1 MALDRKM
8 RLNREQ
14 SFYTSKHMN
23 KIAYREFGDE
33 EPDNNDTPE
42 LPPNQHKLKI
52 EVSRKGKGG
61 KTVTIVSGF
70 QVSPETLISL
80 TKTLKNQCGAGGA
93 IEDNSIEIQGDHR
106 QKLLEIVTKLG
117 YKAKLSGG

>member
-1 MALDRKM
+1 MAKD
-8 RLNREQ
+8 
-14 SFYTSKHMN
+14 SN

-33 EPDNNDTPE
+33 DPDPEDTAE

-52 EVSRKGKGG
+52 EASRKGKGG
-61 KTVTIVSGF
+61 KTVTIITGF
-70 QVSPETLISL
+70 QVSSDSLNSL
-80 TKTLKNQCGAGGA
+80 TKVLKNQCGAGGA
-93 IEDNSIEIQGDHR
+93 SKDNSIEIQGDHR

>member
-1 MALDRKM
+1 MAKD
-8 RLNREQ
+8 
-14 SFYTSKHMN
+14 SN

-33 EPDNNDTPE
+33 DPDPEDTAE

-52 EVSRKGKGG
+52 EASRKGKGG
-61 KTVTIVSGF
+61 KTVTIITGFRVS
-70 QVSPETLISL
+70 SDSLNSL

-93 IEDNSIEIQGDHR
+93 MKDNTIEIQGDHR

>member
-1 MALDRKM
+1 MAKD
-8 RLNREQ
+8 
-14 SFYTSKHMN
+14 SN

-33 EPDNNDTPE
+33 EPEEEVTE
-42 LPPNQHKLKI
+42 LPPNQQKLKI
-52 EVSRKGKGG
+52 EASRKGKGG
-61 KTVTIVSGF
+61 KTVTIISGF
-70 QVSPETLISL
+70 QVSPETLTSL

-93 IEDNSIEIQGDHR
+93 LKDNTIEIQGDHR

>member
-1 MALDRKM
+1 MAKDR
-8 RLNREQ
+8 
-14 SFYTSKHMN
+14 N

-33 EPDNNDTPE
+33 EPGTDEIAE

-61 KTVTIVSGF
+61 KTVTIISGF
-70 QVSPETLISL
+70 QISSELLSSL
-80 TKTLKNQCGAGGA
+80 TKVLKNQCGAGGA
-93 IEDNSIEIQGDHR
+93 IKDNSIEIQGDHR
-106 QKLLEIVTKLG
+106 QQVLEIVTKLG

>member
-1 MALDRKM
+1 
-8 RLNREQ
+8 
-14 SFYTSKHMN
+14 MN

-33 EPDNNDTPE
+33 EPDLDDTVE

-52 EVSRKGKGG
+52 EVSKKGKGG

-70 QVSPETLISL
+70 QVSIETLNSL

-93 IEDNSIEIQGDHR
+93 LKDNLIEIQGDHR

>member
-1 MALDRKM
+1 MAKD
-8 RLNREQ
+8 
-14 SFYTSKHMN
+14 SN
-23 KIAYREFGDE
+23 KIAYREFGEE
-33 EPDNNDTPE
+33 EPEAELSE

-52 EVSRKGKGG
+52 EASRKGKGG

-93 IEDNSIEIQGDHR
+93 LKDNTIEIQGDHR

>member
-1 MALDRKM
+1 MAKD
-8 RLNREQ
+8 
-14 SFYTSKHMN
+14 SN

-33 EPDNNDTPE
+33 EPDNDAPLE

-52 EVSRKGKGG
+52 EASRKGKGG
-61 KTVTIVSGF
+61 KTVTIISGF
-70 QVSPETLISL
+70 QVSPETLTSL

-93 IEDNSIEIQGDHR
+93 VKDNTIEIQGDHR

>member
-1 MALDRKM
+1 MAKD
-8 RLNREQ
+8 
-14 SFYTSKHMN
+14 SN

-33 EPDNNDTPE
+33 EPDTDDIQE

-70 QVSPETLISL
+70 QVLPETLTSL

-93 IEDNSIEIQGDHR
+93 MKDNTIEIQGDHR
-106 QKLLEIVTKLG
+106 QKILEIVTKLG

>member
-1 MALDRKM
+1 MAKD
-8 RLNREQ
+8 
-14 SFYTSKHMN
+14 SN
-23 KIAYREFGDE
+23 KIAYREFGEE
-33 EPDNNDTPE
+33 EPEAELSE

-52 EVSRKGKGG
+52 EASRKGKGG

-93 IEDNSIEIQGDHR
+93 MKDNTIEIQGDHR

>member
-1 MALDRKM
+1 MAKD
-8 RLNREQ
+8 
-14 SFYTSKHMN
+14 SN
-23 KIAYREFGDE
+23 KIAYREFGEE
-33 EPDNNDTPE
+33 EPSTDEMPE

-52 EVSRKGKGG
+52 EASRKGKGG

-70 QVSPETLISL
+70 QVSPETLTSL

-93 IEDNSIEIQGDHR
+93 MKDNAIEIQGDHR

>member
-1 MALDRKM
+1 M
-8 RLNREQ
+8 RSTRA
-14 SFYTSKHMN
+14 TSSQTPKHMS

-33 EPDNNDTPE
+33 EPDPDETSE

-70 QVSPETLISL
+70 QVSLETLNSL
-80 TKTLKNQCGAGGA
+80 TKILKNQCGAGGA
-93 IEDNSIEIQGDHR
+93 LKDNSIEIQGDHR

>member
-1 MALDRKM
+1 
-8 RLNREQ
+8 
-14 SFYTSKHMN
+14 MN

-33 EPDNNDTPE
+33 EPEAEVTE
-42 LPPNQHKLKI
+42 LLPNQHKLKI
-52 EVSRKGKGG
+52 EVSKKGKGG

-70 QVSPETLISL
+70 QVSLEILTSL
-80 TKTLKNQCGAGGA
+80 TKTLKNQCGTGGTMK
-93 IEDNSIEIQGDHR
+93 DNSIEIQGDHR

>member
-1 MALDRKM
+1 MAKDR
-8 RLNREQ
+8 
-14 SFYTSKHMN
+14 N

-33 EPDNNDTPE
+33 EADTDDTAE
-42 LPPNQHKLKI
+42 LTPSQHKLKI

-70 QVSPETLISL
+70 QVSSEALISL
-80 TKTLKNQCGAGGA
+80 TKVLKHQCGAGGA
-93 IEDNSIEIQGDHR
+93 MKDNSIEIQGDHR
-106 QKLLEIVTKLG
+106 QKLLEVVTKLG

>member
-1 MALDRKM
+1 MAKNSD
-8 RLNREQ
+8 
-14 SFYTSKHMN
+14 

-33 EPDNNDTPE
+33 EPESDDTQE

-52 EVSRKGKGG
+52 EASRKGKGG
-61 KTVTIVSGF
+61 KTVTIISGF
-70 QVSPETLISL
+70 QVSPETLTSL

-93 IEDNSIEIQGDHR
+93 MKDNSIEIQGDCR

>member
-1 MALDRKM
+1 MAKD
-8 RLNREQ
+8 
-14 SFYTSKHMN
+14 SN

-33 EPDNNDTPE
+33 EPDNDETAE

-70 QVSPETLISL
+70 QVSLDTLTSL
-80 TKTLKNQCGAGGA
+80 TKVLKNQCGAGGA
-93 IEDNSIEIQGDHR
+93 MKDNSIEIQGDHR

>member
-1 MALDRKM
+1 MVKD
-8 RLNREQ
+8 
-14 SFYTSKHMN
+14 SN

-33 EPDNNDTPE
+33 EPDTDDNLE

-52 EVSRKGKGG
+52 EASRKGKGG

-70 QVSPETLISL
+70 QVSLETLQSL

-93 IEDNSIEIQGDHR
+93 LKDNTIEIQGDHR

>member
-1 MALDRKM
+1 MAKD
-8 RLNREQ
+8 
-14 SFYTSKHMN
+14 SN

-33 EPDNNDTPE
+33 EPDNDETAE

-52 EVSRKGKGG
+52 EVSKKGKGG

-70 QVSPETLISL
+70 QVSSETLISL
-80 TKTLKNQCGAGGA
+80 TKVLKNQCGAGGA
-93 IEDNSIEIQGDHR
+93 MRDNSIEIQGDHR
-106 QKLLEIVTKLG
+106 QKLLELVTKLG

>member
-1 MALDRKM
+1 MAKD
-8 RLNREQ
+8 
-14 SFYTSKHMN
+14 SN

-33 EPDNNDTPE
+33 EPEAELSE

-52 EVSRKGKGG
+52 EASRKGKGG

-80 TKTLKNQCGAGGA
+80 TKALKNQCGAGGA
-93 IEDNSIEIQGDHR
+93 LKDNTIEIQGDHR

>member
-1 MALDRKM
+1 MAKDK
-8 RLNREQ
+8 
-14 SFYTSKHMN
+14 N
-23 KIAYREFGDE
+23 KVAYREFGDE
-33 EPDNNDTPE
+33 EQDDSEIVE
-42 LPPNQHKLKI
+42 LPPEQQKLKI

-70 QVSPETLISL
+70 QLTPENLQSL
-80 TKTLKNQCGAGGA
+80 TKQLKNQCGTGGTSK
-93 IEDNSIEIQGDHR
+93 DTSIEIQGDHR

>member
-1 MALDRKM
+1 
-8 RLNREQ
+8 
-14 SFYTSKHMN
+14 MN

-33 EPDNNDTPE
+33 EPDSDEISE

-70 QVSPETLISL
+70 QVSIETLNSL
-80 TKTLKNQCGAGGA
+80 TKVLKNQCGAGGA
-93 IEDNSIEIQGDHR
+93 LKDKSIEIQGDHR

>member
-1 MALDRKM
+1 MAKD
-8 RLNREQ
+8 
-14 SFYTSKHMN
+14 SN

-33 EPDNNDTPE
+33 EPDTEDTAE

-52 EVSRKGKGG
+52 EASRKGKGG

-70 QVSPETLISL
+70 QVSPETLTSL

-93 IEDNSIEIQGDHR
+93 MKDNTIEIQGDHR

>member
-1 MALDRKM
+1 MAKD
-8 RLNREQ
+8 
-14 SFYTSKHMN
+14 SN
-23 KIAYREFGDE
+23 KIAYREFGEE
-33 EPDNNDTPE
+33 EPEAEVSE

-52 EVSRKGKGG
+52 EASRKGKGG

-93 IEDNSIEIQGDHR
+93 MKDNTIEIQGDHR